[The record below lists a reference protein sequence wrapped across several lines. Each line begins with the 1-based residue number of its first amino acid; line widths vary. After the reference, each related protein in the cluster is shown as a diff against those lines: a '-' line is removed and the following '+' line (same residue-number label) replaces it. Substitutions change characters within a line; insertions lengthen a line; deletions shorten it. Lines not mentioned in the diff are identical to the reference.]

1 MSEDLTQAPGPA
13 LERVNCHESLVKAL
27 AEQFARADVSLR
39 ELQARADRAGG
50 ARLPRATC
58 ADMLAG
64 RRFPKKAVM
73 VAFLR
78 ACRVPEPH
86 IPAWER
92 AWERVRLNRLP
103 LTHPPTPQPTGP
115 PAPGADPPAT
125 PSGTAPSGTWP
136 SGARTPEAG
145 NSGPEPPR
153 TAASGAGPSTA
164 WPTGT
169 APSGTGAWPS
179 GTAPS
184 GAGPSGAAPT
194 GAAHPGAASSRPVS
208 LEVGRRAGRR
218 RGVVLVAAGLTV
230 VAGVGVSVAL
240 TAGPWGGTPD
250 TLSRRTLVPGHIVS
264 DDGRAFPRGGRSR
277 FTVTVEPR
285 NTGVR
290 LIRRLDVGVALQ
302 HASIT
307 VNGLPAGEWRP
318 LMGDDVYKW
327 RNQIVELPPELTA
340 GRRKLTVVNT
350 SLSSSGFN
358 EFLYV
363 VEQRLDGAWETAD
376 TVDVGES
383 HASSEAA
390 HDYGTVG
397 EDWADTQTF
406 AYPPRPEDWTVE

>member
-1 MSEDLTQAPGPA
+1 M
-13 LERVNCHESLVKAL
+13 
-27 AEQFARADVSLR
+27 
-39 ELQARADRAGG
+39 
-50 ARLPRATC
+50 
-58 ADMLAG
+58 
-64 RRFPKKAVM
+64 
-73 VAFLR
+73 
-78 ACRVPEPH
+78 
-86 IPAWER
+86 
-92 AWERVRLNRLP
+92 
-103 LTHPPTPQPTGP
+103 
-115 PAPGADPPAT
+115 
-125 PSGTAPSGTWP
+125 
-136 SGARTPEAG
+136 
-145 NSGPEPPR
+145 
-153 TAASGAGPSTA
+153 
-164 WPTGT
+164 
-169 APSGTGAWPS
+169 
-179 GTAPS
+179 
-184 GAGPSGAAPT
+184 
-194 GAAHPGAASSRPVS
+194 
-208 LEVGRRAGRR
+208 
-218 RGVVLVAAGLTV
+218 VLVAAGLTV